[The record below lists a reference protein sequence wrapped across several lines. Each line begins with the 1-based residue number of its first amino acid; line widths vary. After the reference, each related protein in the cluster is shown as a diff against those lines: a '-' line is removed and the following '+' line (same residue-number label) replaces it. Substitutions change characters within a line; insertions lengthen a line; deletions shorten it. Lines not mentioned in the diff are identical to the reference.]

1 MNNTTGEANPVGPLM
16 SNRFYTRT
24 TFPAYLRRKAG
35 DALSDIRIVPNPY
48 HISSTDLQY
57 PGERNKIMFLN
68 IPPQCRIK
76 IFTERGDLIGSIDH
90 RDGSGDETWNSI
102 SSTRQLVTSGLYIA
116 NIEVTEDYSDP
127 ETGLSRF
134 KKGDTAIRKFLVIR

>member
-1 MNNTTGEANPVGPLM
+1 
-16 SNRFYTRT
+16 
-24 TFPAYLRRKAG
+24 
-35 DALSDIRIVPNPY
+35 
-48 HISSTDLQY
+48 
-57 PGERNKIMFLN
+57 MFLN